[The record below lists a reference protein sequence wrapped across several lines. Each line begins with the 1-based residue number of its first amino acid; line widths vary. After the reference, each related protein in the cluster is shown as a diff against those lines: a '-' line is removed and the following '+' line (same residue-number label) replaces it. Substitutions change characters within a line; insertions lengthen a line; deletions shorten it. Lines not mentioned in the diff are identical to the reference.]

1 MIALEGAGIERV
13 GRGRR
18 LRLDFP
24 DLDLPQGG
32 LALLRG
38 PSGSGKSTLIALIA
52 GLLEPDRGRIAVCG
66 TEPARL
72 PPAQRD
78 VWRGRTVGL
87 LPQRLHLA
95 PALDVREN
103 LLLAALAAGMAGRP
117 ARERADALLERF
129 GLRPLARARPA
140 ELSGGQAQRVALA
153 RALMNRPGLLVA
165 DEPTASLDDAAAAVA
180 IGELLAGWREAGAS
194 LLVATHD
201 ARAIGMLQEAAPTA
215 ITLTLRGPDE
225 PGSRNGS
232 TESAP

>member
-1 MIALEGAGIERV
+1 MIELQGVGVDRV
-13 GRGRR
+13 ARDRR
-18 LRLDFP
+18 LPIDFP

-52 GLLEPDRGRIAVCG
+52 GLLEPDRGRVVVCG
-66 TEPARL
+66 TQPARL
-72 PPAQRD
+72 PPARRD
-78 VWRGRTVGL
+78 AWRGRTVGL

-103 LLLAALAAGMAGRP
+103 LLLAALAVAAPARP
-117 ARERADALLERF
+117 ARDRADALLERF
-129 GLRPLARARPA
+129 GLSGLARARPA

-165 DEPTASLDDAAAAVA
+165 DEPTASLDDAAAATAV
-180 IGELLAGWREAGAS
+180 GELLACWRETGAS

-201 ARAIGMLQEAAPTA
+201 ARAVALLAAAAPEA
-215 ITLTLRGPDE
+215 CSLILGEVPGIE
-225 PGSRNGS
+225 PPGAAER
-232 TESAP
+232 AP

>member
-1 MIALEGAGIERV
+1 VIALEAAGIDRI

-18 LRLDFP
+18 VRIDFP

-52 GLLEPDRGRIAVCG
+52 GLLAPDRGRITVCG
-66 TEPARL
+66 IEPASL
-72 PPAQRD
+72 PPASRD
-78 VWRGRTVGL
+78 AWRGRTVGL

-95 PALDVREN
+95 AALDVREN
-103 LLLAALAAGMAGRP
+103 LLLAALAAGVTGRP
-117 ARERADALLERF
+117 ARARAEALLARF
-129 GLRPLARARPA
+129 GLSDLARSRPS

-165 DEPTASLDDAAAAVA
+165 DEPTASLDDVAAATA
-180 IGELLAGWREAGAS
+180 IGELLACWRESGAS

-201 ARAIGMLQEAAPTA
+201 ARAVALLAAAAPA
-215 ITLTLRGPDE
+215 AHRLELAVAGACEPSDSTLER
-225 PGSRNGS
+225 
-232 TESAP
+232 SA

>member
-1 MIALEGAGIERV
+1 MIELQGVGVDRV
-13 GRGRR
+13 ARDRC
-18 LRLDFP
+18 LPIDFP

-52 GLLEPDRGRIAVCG
+52 GLLEPDRGRVVVCG
-66 TEPARL
+66 TQPARL
-72 PPAQRD
+72 SPARRD
-78 VWRGRTVGL
+78 AWRGRTVGL

-103 LLLAALAAGMAGRP
+103 LLLAALAVAAPARP
-117 ARERADALLERF
+117 ARDRADALLERF
-129 GLRPLARARPA
+129 GLSGLARARPA

-165 DEPTASLDDAAAAVA
+165 DEPTASLDDAAAATAV
-180 IGELLAGWREAGAS
+180 GELLACWRETGAS

-201 ARAIGMLQEAAPTA
+201 ARAVALLAAAAPQVCSLILGEA
-215 ITLTLRGPDE
+215 PDIGPAGAAE
-225 PGSRNGS
+225 RAS
-232 TESAP
+232 